1 MQISSADAILRG
13 LAKEGR
19 RVLVPWRAV
28 VILRNATMT
37 IPAENRRWSQV
48 PTDERDVAAPIRTLR
63 QRGDLSVLMTRPAA
77 WQVTAPFAP
86 STPPHPYELLLE
98 LNPYGAISHASAL
111 SFHHLSLDVPEVI
124 TAMTPATGK
133 ADLLPVG
140 TEESDWEGVPRPA
153 GHAASHVMA
162 TPVIWRKTPIEQV
175 FGIGTYH
182 LGSVTI
188 SVTTPE
194 RTLVEGLRAPDWCGG
209 IANVLASWARAR
221 WTLDVD
227 AVIATT
233 DRFDT
238 GILRQRVGYVLE
250 ALGVTH
256 PELDRWRRG
265 AKRGGSSKLV
275 AADPFAPEFSER
287 WSLSLNGPIDLLDD
301 PA

>member
-1 MQISSADAILRG
+1 MLRSLAAD
-13 LAKEGR
+13 GR
-19 RVLVPWRAV
+19 RVLAAWRAV
-28 VILRNATMT
+28 IIVRRATLAL
-37 IPAENRRWSQV
+37 PPDARRWDRI
-48 PTDERDVAAPIRTLR
+48 PEDERDVMPAIRTMLR
-63 QRGDLSVLMTRPAA
+63 RGDIAPLGTTPPV

-86 STPPHPYELLLE
+86 TSPPHPYEVLLE

-124 TAMTPATGK
+124 TAMTPSTGK
-133 ADLLPVG
+133 GDLLPVG
-140 TEESDWEGVPRPA
+140 TQASDWDGFPRPA
-153 GHAASHVMA
+153 GHAARSVMGSPVA
-162 TPVIWRKTPIEQV
+162 WRRTPVEQV

-182 LGSVTI
+182 LGSVAI

-209 IANVLASWARAR
+209 IANVLASWERAR

-233 DRFDT
+233 DRFHT

-250 ALGVTH
+250 SLGFTH
-256 PELDRWRRG
+256 PELDRWQRE

-275 AADPFAPEFSER
+275 AGHVFAPEFSER
-287 WSLSLNGPIDLLDD
+287 WSLSLNGPVDLLGG
-301 PA
+301 PP